1 MPTDQIRLR
10 CYVDETGQDARSSQF
25 IVVTVVIASDPEA
38 LRSILQ
44 AAESESG
51 KRQRKWT
58 KATVAQ
64 RLAYIERLLSAADLK
79 GTIFFSRFPK
89 SSVSSYPD
97 ITIQAIALALQ
108 AAAGQRSFRS
118 DVYIDGLTMAERRR
132 RIDQL
137 RSLSPGV
144 KKVRG
149 MRDESDE
156 FIRLADTFAGFIR
169 AHFEG
174 ADYTEQL
181 YKRGINRGVIVEVKA

>member
-1 MPTDQIRLR
+1 MPTDQLKLH

-25 IVVTVVIASDPEA
+25 IVVTVIVASDSEA
-38 LRSILQ
+38 LRNTLQ
-44 AAESESG
+44 AVERESG

-64 RLAYIERLLSAADLK
+64 RLAYIERLLNRPGLK
-79 GTIFFSRFPK
+79 GAIFFSRFPK
-89 SSVSSYPD
+89 PTNYPD
-97 ITIQAIALALQ
+97 STFLAIAQALQ
-108 AAAGQRSFRS
+108 AAAGQRPFHAY
-118 DVYIDGLTMAERRR
+118 VHIDGLSMTER
-132 RIDQL
+132 L
-137 RSLSPGV
+137 RGIEYLRALSPGV

-174 ADYTEQL
+174 ADYTERL
-181 YKRGINRGVIVEVKA
+181 YKRGIDRGVIVEVKA